1 MKIIGTKMVESIPKN
16 LQNKISILFIKYKT
30 EKFTFQEAI
39 GTLGQNDRYTG
50 QILSSLEKAGWINKM
65 RHSEDR
71 RKRIY
76 QIKDFNEIFD
86 EMGRNI

>member
-1 MKIIGTKMVESIPKN
+1 MVESIPKN

-39 GTLGQNDRYTG
+39 ETLGQNDRYTG
-50 QILSSLEKAGWINKM
+50 QILSSLEKAGWINKK